1 MGRPINGSELV
12 AALIASRSESEAL
25 PVRVAYSLSLD
36 IKKYNDMIREVKKQ
50 ALKAEN
56 PQVFWDNLPEQ
67 LSNQHL
73 NDVEAFVYGVIVM
86 ATLVA
91 LGGSVIWGR
100 EAAEKNGVDY
110 DQFLKDRIKNDMERR
125 LEN

>member
-1 MGRPINGSELV
+1 V
-12 AALIASRSESEAL
+12 HT
-25 PVRVAYSLSLD
+25 AYSLALD
-36 IKKYNDMIREVKKQ
+36 IKKYNDLIQEVKKQ
-50 ALKAEN
+50 VLKAET
-56 PQVFWDNLPEQ
+56 PQTFWDNLPEQ

-86 ATLVA
+86 ATLVI

-110 DQFLKDRIKNDMERR
+110 DQFLKDRIENDVERR

>member
-25 PVRVAYSLSLD
+25 SVHTAYSLALD
-36 IKKYNDMIREVKKQ
+36 IKKYNDLIQEVKKQ
-50 ALKAEN
+50 VLKAET
-56 PQVFWDNLPEQ
+56 PQTFWDNLPEQ

-86 ATLVA
+86 ATLVI

-110 DQFLKDRIKNDMERR
+110 DQFLKDRIENDVERR

>member
-1 MGRPINGSELV
+1 MGRPINGSELI

-25 PVRVAYSLSLD
+25 PVHAAYSLALD
-36 IKKYNDMIREVKKQ
+36 IKKYNDLIQEVKKQ

-110 DQFLKDRIKNDMERR
+110 DQFLKDMIENDMERR

>member
-110 DQFLKDRIKNDMERR
+110 DQFLKDRIENDMERR

>member
-25 PVRVAYSLSLD
+25 SVHTAYSLALD
-36 IKKYNDMIREVKKQ
+36 IKKYNDLIQEVKKQ
-50 ALKAEN
+50 VLKAEN
-56 PQVFWDNLPEQ
+56 PQTFWDNLPEQ

-86 ATLVA
+86 ATLVI

-110 DQFLKDRIKNDMERR
+110 DQFLKDRIENDVERR